1 MEQFSIKCRKP
12 NQIKTKVN
20 FVTGH
25 LELHV

>member
-1 MEQFSIKCRKP
+1 MEQFSIKSRKP

-25 LELHV
+25 WKLHV